1 MNVKKGIASSVELL
15 MIPSTRSGSACS
27 SAGSMLPWA
36 MPIRPKR
43 RPLAA
48 SENATG

>member
-1 MNVKKGIASSVELL
+1 MNVKNGIASSVEFA
-15 MIPSTRSGSACS
+15 MIPSTRSGSACN
-27 SAGSMLPWA
+27 SAGSMLPCA
-36 MPIRPKR
+36 MPNSPKS